1 MKLPDFEA
9 WAIFAKVAE
18 TGSFADAAADLGLS
32 RPTVS
37 KAIARLEE
45 RLGVALLHR
54 TSRRVA
60 LTEMGRG
67 TLERASRLLSEGEAA
82 EAEASAQSLEPRGLV
97 RLAAPMSF
105 GIRHLAPVLPG
116 FLERYREV
124 DVDIQFNDELVDLVA
139 DGFDAAL
146 RIATL
151 ADSSLRGR
159 RLCMVRRPLVAAP
172 GYLNRVGRPHH
183 PAELVDGAG
192 LIYTNTT
199 RPELWRFQHD
209 TEGEY
214 TVHVHGRVRSNN
226 ADALVPVLLA
236 GQGMAL
242 QPEFMVWQELAE
254 GRLEEV
260 LPDWEVAPIALNLV
274 TPPSVLRPARVKALL
289 DYLAESF
296 AKAPWSSD
304 LPITPRPAVHVSGSR
319 HSRS

>member
-1 MKLPDFEA
+1 
-9 WAIFAKVAE
+9 
-18 TGSFADAAADLGLS
+18 
-32 RPTVS
+32 
-37 KAIARLEE
+37 
-45 RLGVALLHR
+45 
-54 TSRRVA
+54 
-60 LTEMGRG
+60 
-67 TLERASRLLSEGEAA
+67 
-82 EAEASAQSLEPRGLV
+82 
-97 RLAAPMSF
+97 MSF

-146 RIATL
+146 RIAAL

-183 PAELVDGAG
+183 PVELVDRLG

-199 RPELWRFQHD
+199 RPGLWRFHHH

-214 TVHVHGRVRSNN
+214 SVQVHGRVRTNN

-236 GQGMAL
+236 GQGMAV

-260 LPDWEVAPIALNLV
+260 LPDWGIAPIALNLV

-304 LPITPRPAVHVSGSR
+304 LPITPHPVLHALGSR
-319 HSRS
+319 RDRS